1 MRLCI
6 AGYETNNG
14 HTTQTKAQG
23 DSGTAPFP
31 AHTVSGVRYT
41 VSTDDEDK
49 VQDPDGISGF
59 PPGDNTPSES
69 QREGS
74 SDEKGEK
81 ELKRKEEDL
90 GLEYRLS
97 TSLLPLRCYLDSH
110 FIYFLQ
116 DLGSRQQAIQE
127 ARMVQNGDVDAASRS
142 SKPSDSREKRDRE
155 REKVKG
161 GKVDLQDDS
170 RERDRD
176 RDGSQGPYFQHVWI
190 APVMLKID
198 YEPGAVECSTDA
210 VKRIV
215 MCAILCSVVQY
226 SIEQCVL

>member
-23 DSGTAPFP
+23 DSGTAPLP

-49 VQDPDGISGF
+49 VQDPDGTSGY
-59 PPGDNTPSES
+59 NAPSES

-81 ELKRKEEDL
+81 DLKRKEEDL

-116 DLGSRQQAIQE
+116 DLGCRQQAIQE

-161 GKVDLQDDS
+161 GKVDSEDDS
-170 RERDRD
+170 RVRDRDRD

-198 YEPGAVECSTDA
+198 YEPGAVQ
-210 VKRIV
+210 
-215 MCAILCSVVQY
+215 M
-226 SIEQCVL
+226 